1 MTEEKEEESWFEA
14 QNEGVNMPNWVLLL
28 ICVLTL
34 GLVVG
39 GFAICLSIRK
49 KKQGITL
56 RGKEMAIMRE
66 LSSMAK
72 EDEAVNISD
81 LEKYEEKPH
90 KFLQVSD
97 EKAMVTKAPVTRTS
111 MGLGTT
117 A

>member
-1 MTEEKEEESWFEA
+1 
-14 QNEGVNMPNWVLLL
+14 
-28 ICVLTL
+28 
-34 GLVVG
+34 
-39 GFAICLSIRK
+39 
-49 KKQGITL
+49 
-56 RGKEMAIMRE
+56 MRE

-117 A
+117 AKKDKTKNQDEDQTQIQPEEQDKQDNRL